1 MSSELLANPAMDVTA
16 LAQAEQA
23 KSIEQVRAAF
33 LMAKKFPRDEDI
45 ASHKIRT
52 ACKRLSLA
60 QVALYRY
67 PRGGQNVTG
76 PSIRLAETIV
86 QYWGNIDC
94 GVRELEQRPGESV
107 VEAYCHDLE
116 TNMRSN
122 RVWTVKHSIQTRGG
136 EKRLTDPRDI
146 YEKIANEGSRRL
158 RACILAVIPGFIVEE
173 AREECEKTLK
183 SGGKDKPLSDRIR
196 NMIHS
201 FTSLGVTK
209 EMIEARLKHAVESMT
224 ADELSDYIAIYTSLN
239 DKMSKTSDWF
249 DIEVSKQQNIN
260 EILGIT

>member
-1 MSSELLANPAMDVTA
+1 
-16 LAQAEQA
+16 
-23 KSIEQVRAAF
+23 
-33 LMAKKFPRDEDI
+33 
-45 ASHKIRT
+45 
-52 ACKRLSLA
+52 
-60 QVALYRY
+60 
-67 PRGGQNVTG
+67 
-76 PSIRLAETIV
+76 
-86 QYWGNIDC
+86 
-94 GVRELEQRPGESV
+94 